1 MVFRFVSHNCFG
13 VFLRHNGAD
22 EKEPTMRTELLSI
35 PTPTHPLDAAYYT
48 PDGPSKGAAMYCHGN
63 QMNFYVCAAR
73 FLAPHITALGYEYLA
88 FNRRGHD
95 SVSTYDSRK
104 CVGGAYQTVAEGIED
119 TELAAKYLARRGFA
133 NLIVIGHSN
142 GGVLASEHVANHPEA
157 KALILLSA
165 HAGGNRLTNPRSAR
179 NFSLAGDTDAQKKE
193 AEALVAAGKPRQL
206 MLIPSWWW
214 VISARTYL
222 DRLTN
227 APDLVENAKRI
238 KCPVLFIRGDQ
249 EPMENYP
256 AERFKENYAGPC
268 EVAIIPN
275 CDHFYGGAE
284 NRVAKAVTEW
294 LKRTLG

>member
-1 MVFRFVSHNCFG
+1 
-13 VFLRHNGAD
+13 
-22 EKEPTMRTELLSI
+22 MRTELISI

-48 PDGPSKGAAMYCHGN
+48 PDGAIKGAAMYCHGN

-73 FLAPHITALGYEYLA
+73 FLAPHLTSLGYVFMP

-95 SVSTYDSRK
+95 SVSTYDSRE

-119 TELAAKYLARRGFA
+119 NELAAKYLAAKGFA
-133 NLIVIGHSN
+133 NPVVIGHSN
-142 GGVLASEHVANHPEA
+142 GGVLASEHVANHPETR
-157 KALILLSA
+157 ALILLSA
-165 HAGGNRLTNPRSAR
+165 HAGGNRMRNPRAAR
-179 NFSLAGDTDAQKKE
+179 NFSLAGDPEELKTK
-193 AEALVAAGKPRQL
+193 AEALVAAGKPRDL
-206 MLIPSWWW
+206 MLIPAWWW

-249 EPMENYP
+249 EPEDNYP
-256 AERFKENYAGPC
+256 TQRFKESCAGPC

-275 CDHFYGGAE
+275 CDHFYVGAE
-284 NRVAKAVTEW
+284 QRVAKVVTDW
-294 LKRTLG
+294 LTKTLG

>member
-1 MVFRFVSHNCFG
+1 
-13 VFLRHNGAD
+13 
-22 EKEPTMRTELLSI
+22 MRTELISI
-35 PTPTHPLDAAYYT
+35 PTPTHPLDGAYYT
-48 PDGPSKGAAMYCHGN
+48 PGGPSKGAAMYCHGN

-73 FLAPHITALGYEYLA
+73 FLAPHITTLGYEYLA

-95 SVSTYDSRK
+95 SVSTYDSRE
-104 CVGGAYQTVAEGIED
+104 CVGGAYQTVAQGIED
-119 TELAAKYLARRGFA
+119 NALAAKYLADKGFK
-133 NLIVIGHSN
+133 NPIVIGHSN
-142 GGVLASEHVANHPEA
+142 GGVLASQHVANHPET

-165 HAGGNRLTNPRSAR
+165 HAGGNRMTNPRSAR
-179 NFSLAGDTDAQKKE
+179 NFSLAGDTDTQQKE

-206 MLIPSWWW
+206 MLIPAWWW

-238 KCPVLFIRGDQ
+238 TCPVLFIRGDK

-256 AERFKENYAGPC
+256 AERFKENCAGPC
-268 EVAIIPN
+268 EVVIVPN
-275 CDHFYGGAE
+275 CDHFYVGAE
-284 NRVAKAVTEW
+284 DRVAKIVTDW

>member
-1 MVFRFVSHNCFG
+1 
-13 VFLRHNGAD
+13 
-22 EKEPTMRTELLSI
+22 MRTELISI

-95 SVSTYDSRK
+95 SVSTYDSRE

-119 TELAAKYLARRGFA
+119 NDLAAGYLANKGFK
-133 NLIVIGHSN
+133 NPIVIGHSN
-142 GGVLASEHVANHPEA
+142 GGVLASEHVARHSETR
-157 KALILLSA
+157 ALILMSA
-165 HAGGNRLTNPRSAR
+165 HAGGNRMHNPRSAR
-179 NFSLAGDTDAQKKE
+179 NFSLAGDTDELKKNAQ
-193 AEALVAAGKPRQL
+193 ALVAAGKPCQL
-206 MLIPSWWW
+206 MLIPAWWW
-214 VISARTYL
+214 VISAQTYL

-227 APDLVENAKRI
+227 APDLVENAKLI
-238 KCPVLFIRGDQ
+238 TCPVLFIRGDQ
-249 EPMENYP
+249 EPIDNYP
-256 AERFKENYAGPC
+256 AESFKENCAGPC

-275 CDHFYGGAE
+275 CDHFYVGAE
-284 NRVAKAVTEW
+284 DLVSKTATDW